1 MADTPVPSM
10 SIPMPLADALL
21 ACYYGTGPRHRTSPL
36 HATDRPQ
43 WEGTVPGS
51 QPKPPDD
58 PEADAR
64 LRKALDAVRNRRMI
78 PRGAAP
84 GSIDKQPPA
93 PPTGTPT
100 LFPENPP

>member
-1 MADTPVPSM
+1 MADTPSM

-21 ACYYGTGPRHRTSPL
+21 ACYYGTGPRHRSSPL

-43 WEGTVPGS
+43 WEGTVPAAQS
-51 QPKPPDD
+51 PPPD

-64 LRKALDAVRNRRMI
+64 LRKALDAARTRRMT

-84 GSIDKQPPA
+84 GSIDKQPPQ
-93 PPTGTPT
+93 PGNPTPT
-100 LFPENPP
+100 LFPENSP